1 LKRVEEE
8 TAPASPRES
17 AARTGG
23 EWFLKTLQAL
33 GVEYVFG
40 TTGGAMPDIQ
50 DAMTAVKPPI
60 WIQSLHE
67 FPTVVAAIGYAL
79 ASERPGICLIDRIVG
94 TTNALGGFYAAY
106 ENYAPITIFASQN
119 LPALTSGHA
128 ADGSPRR
135 NAAHYHSWQSILT
148 TPWTKWRHE
157 LATLD
162 LLAPSVLKAVA
173 IATTEPAGPTY
184 MTLRQDLMASR
195 LEAAPIPPIHG
206 MPLQS
211 QTVADATSID
221 AAAKLLAEAEN
232 PILWA
237 TNMGRHVAAVPRLM
251 ELAETL
257 GCGVFDGR
265 NFLNA
270 PMDHPL
276 FLGFHSYRS
285 TNAFVEAADVLV
297 NVENYYEPP
306 TEPPAGCDVIDLSPD
321 PAMLQGGGGGDYGG
335 TYYAAH
341 SRLIGDATA
350 TLTAL
355 VSAVKKAIPR
365 YGFKEARDDRL
376 QKTKT
381 RHEALLSEWA
391 AAAERHLHDDP
402 VSPHRIAYELHQ
414 LWDDQT
420 IWVNQTITMR
430 QALVQG
436 IHLTKAGTFFTNP
449 SGHLGVTAGAA
460 YGVALARPHE
470 KVVAM
475 MGDGDFIFGNPP
487 AVLWTCSHYHIPVL
501 YLIFNNQC
509 WGIEWPFIV
518 DTTLGLAAKHQDY
531 QHVDLVEPMIR
542 FQGLAEA
549 MGVPAK
555 TLEHPTEAAATLQ
568 WGMERVARGEPA
580 LIDIHLKKYTEGPSS
595 YTYRFTRPPRG
606 D

>member
-1 LKRVEEE
+1 MKRMENEP
-8 TAPASPRES
+8 TQTSPRDTV
-17 AARTGG
+17 ARTGG

-33 GVEYVFG
+33 SVDYVFG

-50 DAMTAVKPPI
+50 DAMTAVKPPL

-67 FPTVVAAIGYAL
+67 FPTVVAAMGYAL
-79 ASERPGICLIDRIVG
+79 ASDRPGICLIDRIVG
-94 TTNALGGFYAAY
+94 TTNALGAFYAAY
-106 ENYAPITIFASQN
+106 ENFAPIVIFASQN
-119 LPALTSGHA
+119 LPTLTSGHA
-128 ADGSPRR
+128 ADGAPRR
-135 NAAHYHSWQSILT
+135 TAAHYHSWQSILT

-162 LLAPSVLKAVA
+162 LLPSSVQKAIAV
-173 IATTEPAGPTY
+173 ATTEPTGPTY
-184 MTLRQDLMASR
+184 MTLRQDLMASQPA
-195 LEAAPIPPIHG
+195 AAPIPRSHSEP
-206 MPLQS
+206 PRS
-211 QTVADATSID
+211 RTVADGQSID
-221 AAAKLLAEAEN
+221 VAAKLLVEAEN

-257 GCGVFDGR
+257 GCGVLDGR
-265 NFLNA
+265 NFLNV

-285 TNAFVEAADVLV
+285 RNAFVEAADVLV

-306 TEPPAGCDVIDLSPD
+306 IEPPAGCAVIDLTSD
-321 PAMLQGGGGGDYGG
+321 PAMLQGGAGGDYGG
-335 TYYAAH
+335 TYYSAH
-341 SRLIGDATA
+341 ARLIGDATA

-355 VSAVKKAIPR
+355 TAAVRTAIPR
-365 YGFKEARDDRL
+365 FGSTEVRDDRF
-376 QKTKT
+376 QQTKA
-381 RHEALLSEWA
+381 RHDALLAEWA
-391 AAAERHLHDDP
+391 AAAKRHLHDDP
-402 VSPHRIAYELHQ
+402 VSPHRVAYELQQ

-430 QALVQG
+430 QALLQG
-436 IHLTKAGTFFTNP
+436 IRLTAAGTFFTNP

-460 YGVALARPHE
+460 YGVALARPRE

-501 YLIFNNQC
+501 YLVFNNQC

-518 DTTLGLAAKHQDY
+518 DTTLGLAAKHKDY

-555 TLEHPTEAAATLQ
+555 TLEHPTDAAATLR
-568 WGMERVARGEPA
+568 WGMEHVAHGEPA
-580 LIDIHLKKYTEGPSS
+580 LIDIQLQKYTEGPSS
-595 YTYRFTRPPRG
+595 YTYHFTRPPRKG
-606 D
+606 